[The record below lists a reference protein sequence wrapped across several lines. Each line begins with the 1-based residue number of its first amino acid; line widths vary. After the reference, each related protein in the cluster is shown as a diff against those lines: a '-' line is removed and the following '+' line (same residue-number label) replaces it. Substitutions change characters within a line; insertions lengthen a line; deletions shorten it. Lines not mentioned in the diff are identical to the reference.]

1 MFDNT
6 SPYEINVPVC
16 GLVVVH
22 VHVVVAHVNENKELT
37 YFQCTPTSHPL
48 LSQFLS
54 SLAQFITLSLCFQSF
69 LSQFLSSLA
78 HFITLSLCFQ
88 SFLSQFLSSLA
99 QFITLSLCF
108 QSFLSQFPPSSF
120 FLLTHFSSLTCMSV
134 PSPLSISLS
143 YLFQYPPTCFLFP
156 LALFQ
161 NQPPSLPVSTQFYS
175 NSYSFIPL
183 PILLPSFCPPPPPP
197 IIS

>member
-54 SLAQFITLSLCFQSF
+54 SLAQ
-69 LSQFLSSLA
+69 
-78 HFITLSLCFQ
+78 FITLSLCFQ

-183 PILLPSFCPPPPPP
+183 PILLPSFCPPPSPPLFP
-197 IIS
+197 SPTSSLPL